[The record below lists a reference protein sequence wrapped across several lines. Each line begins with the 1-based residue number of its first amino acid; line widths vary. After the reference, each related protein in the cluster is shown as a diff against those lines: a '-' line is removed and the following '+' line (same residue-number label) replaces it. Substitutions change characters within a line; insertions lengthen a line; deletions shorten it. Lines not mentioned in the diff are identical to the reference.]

1 MEYTSS
7 INNYPDYVDE
17 MTSGELEKEKLT
29 NYSKYKTVA
38 DALLKYNN
46 RQEIVAGLLACIL
59 TESAGDHTV
68 LNKLEYNSSGSR
80 RGWNCGEGL
89 VQWTY
94 WSSKVKWIEN
104 YNKDSRVTQKLPTS
118 WEEYSNGTPVE
129 KNGRLYALQDGRHI
143 AGLTLENQVI
153 FLLLYYKSVL
163 NNLKNV
169 TDVAVIC
176 AKLYQMKVGQGHFS
190 DITDPIEKAYKTSR
204 DKYHNVDKNR
214 FLLMVKLAQEYLEI
228 PYEKVTNV
236 INDEVVTSPEARI
249 TNPEINAHNETET
262 ITPDGKVRLL
272 PDKGLTNKEKN
283 NNDTEQNPV
292 DEFKILQERLINNL
306 PSMGRDVIT
315 TKKLFSVNIL
325 KDSQEARKERIEKKK

>member
-1 MEYTSS
+1 MAYTNS
-7 INNYPDYVDE
+7 IDNYPDYVTE
-17 MTSGELEKEKLT
+17 MTSGELEKEKLI

-68 LNKLEYNSSGSR
+68 LNKSEYNSSESR

-94 WSSKVKWIEN
+94 WSGKVKWIEN
-104 YNKDSRVTQKLPTS
+104 YNKDSRATQKLPTS

-129 KNGRLYALQDGRHI
+129 KNGRLYAPQDGRHI

-153 FLLLYYKSVL
+153 FLLSYYKSVL

-176 AKLYQMKVGQGHFS
+176 AKLYQMKAGQGHNK
-190 DITDPIEKAYKTSR
+190 DIEDPIERAYITSR
-204 DKYHNVDKNR
+204 DTYKHKTKNR
-214 FLLMVKLAQEYLEI
+214 FLLLVKLAQEYLGN
-228 PYEKVTNV
+228 PCEKSTNV
-236 INDEVVTSPEARI
+236 DHTKVFASPPPDDTGYKKKSNVTGGVKLLSNGGK
-249 TNPEINAHNETET
+249 TTE
-262 ITPDGKVRLL
+262 
-272 PDKGLTNKEKN
+272 EKN
-283 NNDTEQNPV
+283 
-292 DEFKILQERLINNL
+292 QESKKKVKLCSADFESLRNGLINGM
-306 PSMGRDVIT
+306 PSMGRSIIV
-315 TKKLFSVNIL
+315 LEELSSVNLL
-325 KDSQEARKERIEKKK
+325 KDSQEAWKEKIIKT